1 MYTVYKNLHTE
12 RMAFFRDY
20 SNIGGCAEVQ
30 SGRLSPC
37 ACPVQVTSR
46 FPLSPSFTNSTHL

>member
-20 SNIGGCAEVQ
+20 SNIGGCGEVQ

-46 FPLSPSFTNSTHL
+46 FPLSPSFTNSF